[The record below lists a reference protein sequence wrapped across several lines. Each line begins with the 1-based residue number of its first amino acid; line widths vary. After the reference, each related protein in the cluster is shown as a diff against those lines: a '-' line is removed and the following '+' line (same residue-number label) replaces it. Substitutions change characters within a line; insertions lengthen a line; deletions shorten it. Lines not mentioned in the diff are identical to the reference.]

1 MSVLHIMAYTWLED
15 VPEEQQKRLRQ
26 EVLDLPRNCMRNG
39 QKYIIGI
46 NAGPP
51 LMAGLKY
58 DYIYMVEFSSNED
71 RDYFVKSDPLRQKL
85 AAELDENVFELF
97 LSDLGGSKW
106 REV

>member
-1 MSVLHIMAYTWLED
+1 
-15 VPEEQQKRLRQ
+15 
-26 EVLDLPRNCMRNG
+26 
-39 QKYIIGI
+39 
-46 NAGPP
+46 
-51 LMAGLKY
+51 
-58 DYIYMVEFSSNED
+58 MVEFSSNED